1 MYKISIPVMNDSLT
15 PETRESFLELLKE
28 AEIER
33 IFIVLMQLGSTEEE
47 TADALSRLHD
57 SAKFFKDNGIEPC
70 AWLGST
76 IGHGAA
82 LVAPGADKL
91 TNSEKTLVDLSGNAV
106 SDTHCPLDESFRKT
120 VSRQVAMIAE
130 TGVTTVLLD
139 DDLRLS
145 VHGNEYCCACDEHL
159 ALMSEY
165 AGETVTREMLKEK
178 AFTGKPNKYRDA
190 WLKAQ
195 GDSLRQLCREMRSAV
210 DKVAPSVRLAPCSP
224 PSVWEIDG
232 SSTEELSR
240 ILAGNNPPLARLI
253 GAPYWANN
261 NSKSFASVVELER
274 AVARFFK
281 DSGIETMAEGD
292 VYPRPSYNCPSSLL
306 ELFDGVIRADGNIN
320 GILKYMAGYT
330 TSSHYDIGYYQHH
343 NANKSL
349 MKGIEDIF
357 KGKSDCGV
365 YAPVGEQLLKDAD
378 LSLGAMTDW
387 YTWALAGS
395 ALGSL
400 SIPTSYEDNGFCCAL
415 FGENARRF
423 PKEAL
428 GKGAILDGVGAAIL
442 QERGVDVGL
451 AGEPSVQGGRVGM
464 VSSPDGRDQATLCGQ
479 SGRFFFT
486 ELSERA
492 EVLLYFTVNGKR
504 TPLLYRYENNE
515 GQRFAVVMTD
525 TMARHYSSNIFRGF
539 LMQTAMTEAAE
550 WIAKEPL
557 PASCMGNPDLYIIC
571 KKDESSMS
579 VALFNCFAD
588 SILAP
593 KIKLNRPYSSISFI
607 GCDGR
612 LDGDTVYLNA
622 PLHAYQFA
630 AFEVHGDARGCE
642 GTRGDARDAVA
653 F

>member
-15 PETRESFLELLKE
+15 PDTWESFLKLLKD

-47 TADALSRLHD
+47 TADALSRLSN
-57 SAKFFKDNGIEPC
+57 SAKFFADNGIEPC
-70 AWLGST
+70 AWIGST

-91 TNSEKTLVDLSGNAV
+91 TNSEKTLVDLSGNSV
-106 SDTHCPLDESFRKT
+106 SDTHCPIDEAFRKKMAH
-120 VSRQVAMIAE
+120 QVALIAQ

-145 VHGNEYCCACDEHL
+145 VHGNEYCCACNEHL
-159 ALMSEY
+159 GLMSQY
-165 AGETVTREMLKEK
+165 AGETVTREVLKAQ
-178 AFTGKPNKYRDA
+178 AFTGKPNKYRNA

-195 GDSLRQLCREMRSAV
+195 GDSLRLLCRDIRAAV
-210 DKVAPSVRLAPCSP
+210 DEVAPSVRVAPCSP

-240 ILAGNNPPLARLI
+240 ILAGNNSPLARLI

-261 NSKSFASVVELER
+261 NAKSFSSVVELER
-274 AVARFFK
+274 AVSRFFK

-330 TSSHYDIGYYQHH
+330 TTANYDMGYYQRH

-365 YAPVGEQLLKDAD
+365 YTPVGEHLLKDAD

-387 YTWALAGS
+387 YTWPLAGS

-400 SIPTSYEDNGFCCAL
+400 SIPTSYEDTGLCIAL
-415 FGENARRF
+415 FGENARQI
-423 PKEAL
+423 PLKAL
-428 GKGAILDGVGAAIL
+428 TKGAILDGVGASIL
-442 QERGVDVGL
+442 AERGIDVGL
-451 AGEPSVQGGRVGM
+451 VGEPVIEGGRVGM
-464 VSSPDGRDQATLCGQ
+464 VSSPDEKDQATLCGQ
-479 SGRFFFT
+479 SGRFFLT
-486 ELSERA
+486 KLSKKA

-504 TPLLYRYENNE
+504 TPLLYKYENEN

-550 WIAKEPL
+550 WIAGEPL
-557 PASCMGNPDLYIIC
+557 PASCMGNPDLYLLC
-571 KKDESSMS
+571 KKDEASMA
-579 VALFNCFAD
+579 VGLFNCFAD
-588 SILAP
+588 SILTP
-593 KIKLNRPYSSISFI
+593 TVKLDKPYSSVTFV

-612 LDGDTVYLNA
+612 LDGDTVYINA
-622 PLHAYQFA
+622 PIPAYQFA
-630 AFEVHGDARGCE
+630 AFEVR
-642 GTRGDARDAVA
+642 
-653 F
+653 

>member
-1 MYKISIPVMNDSLT
+1 MYKVSIPVMNDSLT
-15 PETRESFLELLKE
+15 PHTRERYLELLKE

-33 IFIVLMQLGSTEEE
+33 IFIVLMQLGSTPEE
-47 TADALSRLHD
+47 TADALSRLRE
-57 SAKFFKDNGIEPC
+57 SAAFFSDNGIEPC

-145 VHGNEYCCACDEHL
+145 AHGNEYCCACDEHL

-165 AGETVTREMLKEK
+165 AGETVTREILKER

-210 DKVAPSVRLAPCSP
+210 DKVAPSVRLALCSSP
-224 PSVWEIDG
+224 TVWEIDG
-232 SSTEELSR
+232 SSAEELSR
-240 ILAGNNPPLARLI
+240 ILAGNTPPLARLI

-292 VYPRPSYNCPSSLL
+292 VYPRPRYNCPSSLL

-330 TSSHYDIGYYQHH
+330 TTADYDKGYLQRH
-343 NANKSL
+343 NANKPL
-349 MKGIEDIF
+349 MKRLEEIF
-357 KGKSDCGV
+357 EGKSDCGV
-365 YAPVGEQLLKDAD
+365 YVPTGEHLLKCAD

-387 YTWALAGS
+387 YTWSLAGS
-395 ALGSL
+395 SLASL
-400 SIPTSYEDNGFCCAL
+400 SIPTAYEDNGFCSAL
-415 FGENARRF
+415 FGENARTL
-423 PKEAL
+423 PLESLK
-428 GKGAILDGVGAAIL
+428 KGAVLDGVGAAIL

-451 AGEPSVQGGRVGM
+451 AGEPVFESGRVGM
-464 VSSPDGRDQATLCGQ
+464 VSSPDGKDQATLCGQ
-479 SGRFFFT
+479 SGRFLMT
-486 ELSERA
+486 RLSEKA
-492 EVLLYFTVNGKR
+492 EILLYFTVNGKR
-504 TPLLYRYENNE
+504 TPLLYKYENDL

-539 LMQTAMTEAAE
+539 LMQSAMTEAVQ
-550 WIAKEPL
+550 WISGEPL
-557 PASCMGNPDLYIIC
+557 PAACLGNPDLYLIC
-571 KKDESSMS
+571 KKNEDSLS
-579 VALFNCFAD
+579 VALFNCFPD
-588 SILAP
+588 SVLSP
-593 KIKLNRPYSSISFI
+593 RIKLHKAYSSISFV

-612 LDGDTVYLNA
+612 LDGNTVYLNA
-622 PLHAYQFA
+622 PIPAYQFA
-630 AFEVHGDARGCE
+630 AFEVRGGSIDIE
-642 GTRGDARDAVA
+642 L
-653 F
+653 